1 MLTQDSITLIK
12 AISSM
17 KEAERRILILSYDN
31 KDDSKGYDKVCTDI
45 VQTRL
50 YFSCESYMEDLRGDN
65 LAKKSLS
72 GKVIDILCELY
83 KPIILGHAFTRL
95 FYDKK
100 DAMLFSSELDIG
112 SYKSPSDTLSELVF
126 TIECPSYDWPAHCSI
141 YAAMKFN
148 ICGLI
153 VSNVDYKQVK
163 EEDIK
168 REEPINCLIPI
179 RDRFSL
185 TEVSKHIKEYVDD
198 LITVNA
204 QYLLCMRAGMHTSE
218 EAIYRYS
225 DRIYNIFMAIYMYA
239 LEEDELKEFLSSNTE
254 EQ

>member
-17 KEAERRILILSYDN
+17 KATEKRILSHIDN
-31 KDDSKGYDKVCTDI
+31 KDDSKGYDGVCTGI

-50 YFSCESYMEDLRGDN
+50 SFSCESYMEDLRGNN
-65 LAKKSLS
+65 LTKKSLS
-72 GKVIDILCELY
+72 GKIIDILCELY
-83 KPIILGHAFTRL
+83 KPIILGHAFTKL

-100 DAMLFSSELDIG
+100 DSMLFSSELDIG
-112 SYKSPSDTLSELVF
+112 SYRSPSDTLSELIF

-163 EEDIK
+163 EEDTK
-168 REEPINCLIPI
+168 REEQINCLIPI
-179 RDRFSL
+179 KDRFSL
-185 TEVSKHIKEYVDD
+185 TEVSKHIREYVDD

-204 QYLLCMRAGMHTSE
+204 QYLLCMRDGMHTSE

-239 LEEDELKEFLSSNTE
+239 LEEEELKEFLSSDVE
-254 EQ
+254 

>member
-1 MLTQDSITLIK
+1 MLSQDSISLIK

-17 KEAERRILILSYDN
+17 KETERRMLSHIDN
-31 KDDSKGYDKVCTDI
+31 KDDSKGYDGVCTDI

-50 YFSCESYMEDLRGDN
+50 SFSCESYMEDLRGNN
-65 LAKKSLS
+65 LTKKSLS

-100 DAMLFSSELDIG
+100 DSMLFSSELDIG
-112 SYKSPSDTLSELVF
+112 SYRSPSDTLSELIF

-163 EEDIK
+163 EEDTK
-168 REEPINCLIPI
+168 REEQINCLIPI
-179 RDRFSL
+179 KDRFSL
-185 TEVSKHIKEYVDD
+185 TEVSKHIREYVDD

-204 QYLLCMRAGMHTSE
+204 QYLLCMRDGMHTSE

-239 LEEDELKEFLSSNTE
+239 LEEEELKEFLSSDVE
-254 EQ
+254 

>member
-1 MLTQDSITLIK
+1 MLSQDSITLIK

-17 KEAERRILILSYDN
+17 KETERRILSHIDN
-31 KDDSKGYDKVCTDI
+31 KDDSKGYDGVCTGI

-50 YFSCESYMEDLRGDN
+50 SFSCESYMEDLRGNN
-65 LAKKSLS
+65 LTKKSLS
-72 GKVIDILCELY
+72 GKIIDILCELY
-83 KPIILGHAFTRL
+83 KPIILGHAFTKL

-100 DAMLFSSELDIG
+100 DSMLFSSELDIG
-112 SYKSPSDTLSELVF
+112 SYRSPSDTLSELIF

-163 EEDIK
+163 EEDTK
-168 REEPINCLIPI
+168 REEQINCLIPI
-179 RDRFSL
+179 KDRFSL
-185 TEVSKHIKEYVDD
+185 TEVSKHIREYVDD
-198 LITVNA
+198 LITVNT
-204 QYLLCMRAGMHTSE
+204 QYLLCMRDGMHTSE

-239 LEEDELKEFLSSNTE
+239 LEEEELKEFLSSDVE
-254 EQ
+254 